1 MAFQKLIS
9 KFAKKYE
16 KLDETAETASN
27 KLDSMK
33 LKSGKCS
40 ICSEC
45 SPTTRIYA
53 MKSCKHAYCRPCA
66 EEFIPDDR

>member
-1 MAFQKLIS
+1 MAFQKLLS

-16 KLDETAETASN
+16 KLDEAAETSN

-33 LKSGKCS
+33 LKSGNCS
-40 ICSEC
+40 TCSKC

-53 MKSCKHAYCRPCA
+53 MKNCKHAYCQQCA